1 MSLGAS
7 ANLGQSLHSLLSEEN
22 CLCVQNEREAPSFWS
37 WVGVSL
43 VEPLIIYGFL
53 WKFQLLLKIDRTKV
67 D

>member
-7 ANLGQSLHSLLSEEN
+7 ANLSQSLHSLPSEES

-43 VEPLIIYGFL
+43 VEPLIIYGFFMEIPVAFENR
-53 WKFQLLLKIDRTKV
+53 WC
-67 D
+67 

>member
-7 ANLGQSLHSLLSEEN
+7 ANLSRSLHSLPSEES

-43 VEPLIIYGFL
+43 VEPLIIYRFL
-53 WKFQLLLKIDRTKV
+53 WKFLLLLKIGGAKV